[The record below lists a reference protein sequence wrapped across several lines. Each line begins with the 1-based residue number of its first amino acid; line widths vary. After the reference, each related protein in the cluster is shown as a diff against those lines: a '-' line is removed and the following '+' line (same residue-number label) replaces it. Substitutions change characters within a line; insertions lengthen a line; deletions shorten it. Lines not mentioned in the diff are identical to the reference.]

1 METQSNCVIKLFV
14 MNLEI
19 YVQPDEKSSKG
30 IQIENILQHAR
41 HYKPWLLQLN
51 KYQTDLYLLEL
62 SHQMTNVCLLISD
75 FLPAFDCSCSL
86 GT

>member
-1 METQSNCVIKLFV
+1 MKFTLVASLLIFLAVKIWMLV
-14 MNLEI
+14 RL
-19 YVQPDEKSSKG
+19 
-30 IQIENILQHAR
+30 
-41 HYKPWLLQLN
+41 LLQLN

-75 FLPAFDCSCSL
+75 FLPAFDCSCML